1 MGHQTSL
8 NFKTVSFKQKMNL
21 KSKPVPWHVVLPRWE
36 PVIIHNDCYSN
47 LSSITLVFCASDVG
61 VFESVFGE
69 NYFLIG
75 QAQPAKSHQKKFKIG
90 VAMNTI

>member
-1 MGHQTSL
+1 MLLYYKPMGHQTSL

-75 QAQPAKSHQKKFKIG
+75 QVF
-90 VAMNTI
+90 